1 MWVEWKVGVL
11 KDVIEGINAIR
22 KEVVTRVHLVVW
34 VATTF
39 IVSMAGPFGTYEALT
54 LPVRA
59 SYWGGIIAASM
70 VIALFLRVLWRIII
84 KGDPAWLEDLL
95 VVSSLA
101 IVFGPMVATINSAVW
116 PTNTDL
122 VGWSA
127 ISAVTFAIGVVTIG
141 SRRLIQRDVAGMDK
155 SRRDRLLD
163 RVEAPSGARLTRV
176 YSDNHH
182 IRVIT
187 SDGSEHRLLMRLRD
201 AVDEI
206 DVEPGFCVHR
216 SHWVAKAL
224 ITGVKTAEGRE
235 VVELPCGNTIPVGP
249 KYRANLIEAGMLTA

>member
-1 MWVEWKVGVL
+1 MGVL
-11 KDVIEGINAIR
+11 KEMIEGIDAIR

-39 IVSMAGPFGTYEALT
+39 IVSLAGPFGTYDGLT

-59 SYWGGIIAASM
+59 SYWGVVISASMIIAL
-70 VIALFLRVLWRIII
+70 ILRVIWRVII

-95 VVSSLA
+95 VISSLA
-101 IVFGPMVATINSAVW
+101 IVFGPLVAATNSVVW

-122 VGWSA
+122 VSWMV
-127 ISAVTFAIGVVTIG
+127 ISAVTFAIGVVTVG
-141 SRRLIQRDVAGMDK
+141 SRRLIQGDVAGRDT

-163 RVEAPSGARLTRV
+163 RVEAPAGARVTRIF
-176 YSDNHH
+176 SDNHH

-201 AVDEI
+201 AVAEV

-216 SHWVAKAL
+216 SHWVAKAT
-224 ITGVKTAEGRE
+224 IVGVKQAAGRE
-235 VVELPCGNTIPVGP
+235 VVELSCGSAVPVGP
-249 KYRANLIEAGMLTA
+249 KYRPNLIEAGMITA